1 MNLILELFCHT
12 ESTELMS
19 NVGLDFD
26 WEKLETKKVLF
37 KNIDIAMPVKI
48 NGKEYTEIH
57 VGGNSYIAKEHY
69 IDLFKTLLNEK
80 E

>member
-1 MNLILELFCHT
+1 
-12 ESTELMS
+12 MS

-37 KNIDIAMPVKI
+37 KNIDLIMPVKI

-57 VGGNSYIAKEHY
+57 IGGNSYIAKEHY
-69 IDLFKTLLNEK
+69 IDILNFLLKEK
-80 E
+80 